1 MLVFAV
7 LLLIASGLVAIS
19 GRRTTDVTV

>member
-1 MLVFAV
+1 MLSLAA

-19 GRRTTDVTV
+19 NRLKADVSV